1 MILVPLR
8 TQNPPAQAQGLGPV
22 QAGVRVVPVVPVGNL
37 VVSVLVRA
45 LDLGPH
51 APAWSWIRSVEDH
64 CSPNRGTVGTGT
76 RKDAAQVWV
85 QVLAVGPVLALD
97 LVVVPV
103 SDLALVPASAPAW
116 AGIQRWMR
124 AALVAL
130 AVAGWRRCRP
140 RHWASAAWG
149 LAYLCTFPP
158 VVGRNPPR
166 PLLARGIPQ
175 AEDDRRRIRTGIRTR
190 RNRIQWH
197 HRGPGTCWR

>member
-1 MILVPLR
+1 M
-8 TQNPPAQAQGLGPV
+8 
-22 QAGVRVVPVVPVGNL
+22 
-37 VVSVLVRA
+37 VSVLVRA

-76 RKDAAQVWV
+76 RKNAAQVWV
-85 QVLAVGPVLALD
+85 QVLAAVPVLVSGRVPASDRARVVAVGPVLALD

-149 LAYLCTFPP
+149 LACLGTFPP

-166 PLLARGIPQ
+166 SLLARGIPQ
-175 AEDDRRRIRTGIRTR
+175 AEDDRRRIRTGIRIR

-197 HRGPGTCWR
+197 HRGLGTCWRWSHWCHR